1 MNEQMNL
8 GKNIICEESKEIYEA
23 IESEKTG

>member
-23 IESEKTG
+23 IESEKAG